1 MLAWSFA
8 ARTVDEIGRLLRAAG
23 KHRYVKEID
32 HRLHWTVDAALAEL
46 PPFAEP
52 ARLFAER
59 RRREPDLEIASRDP
73 SLWRPAAI
81 DEVIAALTAFWTPGD
96 LAERHR
102 ARLLEALAET
112 GLPAPEHEPFAS
124 APDEPPHPELVLLDW
139 VLFPVDE
146 LDSERHKGALESMG
160 LAGEEVS
167 PSAPL
172 HQEGPVL
179 AAPELLAG
187 APNGVLA
194 DDFVLWSEEPYS
206 YADYVFRGM
215 SKAAKLVDPPVGYHD
230 L

>member
-1 MLAWSFA
+1 M
-8 ARTVDEIGRLLRAAG
+8 
-23 KHRYVKEID
+23 
-32 HRLHWTVDAALAEL
+32 
-46 PPFAEP
+46 
-52 ARLFAER
+52 
-59 RRREPDLEIASRDP
+59 
-73 SLWRPAAI
+73 
-81 DEVIAALTAFWTPGD
+81 
-96 LAERHR
+96 
-102 ARLLEALAET
+102 
-112 GLPAPEHEPFAS
+112 
-124 APDEPPHPELVLLDW
+124 LLDW

-172 HQEGPVL
+172 HQVGPVL